1 MLPRIQVIRPKV
13 PLWRGTVKKLPVPP
27 GSGGGG
33 GGGSTRAL
41 PAILMVCPRSGL
53 GRLLAWRL
61 SHVLYRATFGPPA
74 PPPTL
79 ILALAMAAQR
89 QVELAMSSTK
99 TLFFSMLS
107 NNTLN
112 LVMHGS

>member
-1 MLPRIQVIRPKV
+1 MLPRIQVIRPKA
-13 PLWRGTVKKLPVPP
+13 PLGRGTVIKLSAPP

-41 PAILMVCPRSGL
+41 PAILMVCPRSGSS
-53 GRLLAWRL
+53 RLLAWRL
-61 SHVLYRATFGPPA
+61 SHVLIRATLGPPA

>member
-1 MLPRIQVIRPKV
+1 
-13 PLWRGTVKKLPVPP
+13 
-27 GSGGGG
+27 
-33 GGGSTRAL
+33 
-41 PAILMVCPRSGL
+41 
-53 GRLLAWRL
+53 
-61 SHVLYRATFGPPA
+61 
-74 PPPTL
+74 L